1 MADTE
6 IPRSPAVEP
15 SVFATALTE
24 TTQSLVCVL
33 DPNGVIL
40 LFNDAC
46 ERSTGFRREEV
57 IGRDARESVI
67 PQEEAEAFT
76 GVLRHIETTQHSSP
90 QVGHWLTKDG
100 GRLLIAW
107 SNKPVVGAD
116 GKLEYIVTSGLDLTR
131 REREGA
137 DPVEGDVEAK
147 LVEVSLLAQ
156 EQRALRRVATL
167 VAAEAPPE
175 RVYNAVSE
183 ECARVLEV
191 RASVVFRYEGDDT
204 ATIVGRYA
212 RDEVPGYPLGERLPA
227 TENTTIGRV
236 LFSGAPARIDNYAE
250 LAGELPA
257 RMASIGYRSTVAA
270 PISVAGIL
278 WGAVVV
284 ASEESLP
291 PESEARLG
299 AFCELVSLAVA
310 SAQAKADLQSSR
322 RRLVS
327 AGDEERQRLERN
339 LHDGAQQ
346 RLVALA
352 LTLRLARGKIRTA
365 PEGAEALVDEASQQL
380 EQALDELRELARG
393 LHPAIL
399 TARGLSH
406 ALPAL
411 VGGFP
416 IPVDI
421 DVCEDRYDPALEAA
435 VYFIAAES
443 LTNVVKHAKATCAR
457 IVVTRGE
464 TTLRLEITDDGC
476 GGADPASGTGI
487 LGLHDRASAIGG
499 QLSVISSPGRGTV
512 VTATLPLDPM
522 T

>member
-1 MADTE
+1 MSDTE
-6 IPRSPAVEP
+6 LPGAPAVEAGA
-15 SVFATALTE
+15 FATALTE
-24 TTQSLVCVL
+24 TTPSLVRVL
-33 DPNGVIL
+33 DPNGLIL

-46 ERSTGFRREEV
+46 ERATGFRRDEV
-57 IGRDARESVI
+57 VGRDARDSVI
-67 PQEEAEAFT
+67 PPEEAEAFG
-76 GVLRHIETTQHSSP
+76 GVLRHIETTRHSSP
-90 QVGHWLTKDG
+90 QVGHWLTKAG
-100 GRLLIAW
+100 GRLLVAW
-107 SNKPVVGAD
+107 SNKPVLGSD
-116 GKLEYIVTSGLDLTR
+116 GTLEYIVTSGLDLTR
-131 REREGA
+131 RARDDA
-137 DPVEGDVEAK
+137 DPIDGDVEAK
-147 LVEVSLLAQ
+147 LIEVSLLAQ

-175 RVYNAVSE
+175 RIYNAVSE
-183 ECARVLEV
+183 ECARVLDV
-191 RASVVFRYEGDDT
+191 RASAVFRYEGDDT
-204 ATIVGRYA
+204 ATVVGRYA
-212 RDEVPGYPLGERLPA
+212 RDEVTAFPVDDRIPA
-227 TENTTIGRV
+227 AENTTIGRV
-236 LFSGAPARIDNYAE
+236 LYSGAPARIDDYAT
-250 LAGELPA
+250 LPGELPA

-284 ASEESLP
+284 ASEETLP

-352 LTLRLARGKIRTA
+352 LTLRLARGKIRNA
-365 PEGAEALVDEASQQL
+365 PEGAESLIDEASQQL

-399 TARGLSH
+399 TARGLAH

-411 VGGFP
+411 VAGL
-416 IPVDI
+416 PVPVEVEVD
-421 DVCEDRYDPALEAA
+421 EERYDPALEAT
-435 VYFIAAES
+435 VYFIAAEA
-443 LTNVVKHAKATCAR
+443 LTNVVKHAQAEGAR
-457 IVVTRGE
+457 VAVSRGDS
-464 TTLRLEITDDGC
+464 TLRLEITDDGC
-476 GGADPASGTGI
+476 GGADPASGSGI

-499 QLSVISSPGRGTV
+499 QLVVISSPGRGTV
-512 VTATLPLDPM
+512 VTATLPLEPEL
-522 T
+522 

>member
-1 MADTE
+1 
-6 IPRSPAVEP
+6 
-15 SVFATALTE
+15 
-24 TTQSLVCVL
+24 VL
-33 DPNGVIL
+33 D
-40 LFNDAC
+40 
-46 ERSTGFRREEV
+46 
-57 IGRDARESVI
+57 
-67 PQEEAEAFT
+67 
-76 GVLRHIETTQHSSP
+76 
-90 QVGHWLTKDG
+90 
-100 GRLLIAW
+100 
-107 SNKPVVGAD
+107 
-116 GKLEYIVTSGLDLTR
+116 
-131 REREGA
+131 
-137 DPVEGDVEAK
+137 
-147 LVEVSLLAQ
+147 
-156 EQRALRRVATL
+156 
-167 VAAEAPPE
+167 
-175 RVYNAVSE
+175 
-183 ECARVLEV
+183 V
-191 RASVVFRYEGDDT
+191 RASAVFRYEGDDT

-212 RDEVPGYPLGERLPA
+212 RDGVTAYPLGDRLPA

-250 LAGELPA
+250 LPGELPA

-278 WGAVVV
+278 WGSVVV
-284 ASEESLP
+284 ASEETLP
-291 PESEARLG
+291 PESEARLS

-352 LTLRLARGKIRTA
+352 LTLRLARAKIRNA

-399 TARGLSH
+399 TARGLAH

-411 VGGFP
+411 AGGV
-416 IPVDI
+416 PVPVEI
-421 DVCEDRYDPALEAA
+421 EVSEDRYDPALEAT
-435 VYFIAAES
+435 VYFIAAEA
-443 LTNVVKHAKATCAR
+443 LTNVVKHAKAQGAR
-457 IVVTRGE
+457 IVVSRGDS
-464 TTLRLEITDDGC
+464 TLRLEITDDGC

-499 QLSVISSPGRGTV
+499 QLTVISSPGRGTV
-512 VTATLPLDPM
+512 VTATLPLDPV

>member
-1 MADTE
+1 MD
-6 IPRSPAVEP
+6 
-15 SVFATALTE
+15 
-24 TTQSLVCVL
+24 
-33 DPNGVIL
+33 
-40 LFNDAC
+40 
-46 ERSTGFRREEV
+46 
-57 IGRDARESVI
+57 
-67 PQEEAEAFT
+67 
-76 GVLRHIETTQHSSP
+76 
-90 QVGHWLTKDG
+90 
-100 GRLLIAW
+100 
-107 SNKPVVGAD
+107 
-116 GKLEYIVTSGLDLTR
+116 
-131 REREGA
+131 
-137 DPVEGDVEAK
+137 GDVEAK

-183 ECARVLEV
+183 ECARVLDV
-191 RASVVFRYEGDDT
+191 RASAVFRYEGDDT

-212 RDEVPGYPLGERLPA
+212 RDEVTAFPVDERLPA
-227 TENTTIGRV
+227 TENTTVGRV
-236 LFSGAPARIDNYAE
+236 MLSGAPSRIDNYDE
-250 LAGELPA
+250 LPGELPA
-257 RMASIGYRSTVAA
+257 RMWDIGYRSTVAA

-278 WGAVVV
+278 WGTVVV
-284 ASEESLP
+284 ASEETLP

-327 AGDEERQRLERN
+327 AGDQERQRLERN

-352 LTLRLARGKIRTA
+352 LTLRLARAKIKDA
-365 PEGAEALVDEASQQL
+365 PEGAEALMDEASQQL

-411 VGGFP
+411 AAG
-416 IPVDI
+416 IPVPVEI
-421 DVCEDRYDPALEAA
+421 EVGEERYDPALEAT
-435 VYFIAAES
+435 VYFIAAEA
-443 LTNVVKHAKATCAR
+443 LTNVVKHANADGAR
-457 IVVTRGE
+457 VVISCGE
-464 TTLRLEITDDGC
+464 STLRLEITDDGC
-476 GGADPASGTGI
+476 GGADPASGSGI

-512 VTATLPLDPM
+512 VTAILPLEPLL
-522 T
+522 

>member
-1 MADTE
+1 MANTE
-6 IPRSPAVEP
+6 IPGSPAVEP
-15 SVFATALTE
+15 GVFASALAE

-46 ERSTGFRREEV
+46 ERATGFRREEV
-57 IGRDARESVI
+57 VGRDARESVI
-67 PQEEAEAFT
+67 PPEEAEAFG
-76 GVLRHIETTQHSSP
+76 GVMRHIGTTQHSSP
-90 QVGHWLTKDG
+90 QVGHWLTKAG
-100 GRLLIAW
+100 ARLLIAW
-107 SNKPVVGAD
+107 SNKPGVGED
-116 GKLEYIVTSGLDLTR
+116 GTVEYIVTSGMDLTL
-131 REREGA
+131 RERDGSESI
-137 DPVEGDVEAK
+137 DGDVEAK

-191 RASVVFRYEGDDT
+191 RSSAVFRYEGDDT

-212 RDEVPGYPLGERLPA
+212 REEITAFMVDERLPA
-227 TENTTIGRV
+227 SDDTTIGRV

-250 LAGELPA
+250 LPGELPN
-257 RMASIGYRSTVAA
+257 RMASLGYKSTVAA

-284 ASEESLP
+284 ASEETLP
-291 PESEARLG
+291 PESEARLS

-352 LTLRLARGKIRTA
+352 LTLRLARAKIQSA

-380 EQALDELRELARG
+380 EQALDELRELAKG

-411 VGGFP
+411 TAGIS
-416 IPVDI
+416 IPVEI
-421 DVCEDRYDPALEAA
+421 EVSEERYDPSLEAT
-435 VYFIAAES
+435 VYFITAEA
-443 LTNVVKHAKATCAR
+443 LTNVVKHANADGAR
-457 IVVTRGE
+457 VVVSCGE
-464 TTLRLEITDDGC
+464 STLRLEVTDDGC

-487 LGLHDRASAIGG
+487 LGLRDRASAIGG

-512 VTATLPLDPM
+512 VTATLPLEP
-522 T
+522 TL

>member
-1 MADTE
+1 MSDAE
-6 IPRSPAVEP
+6 IPGAPAVEAG
-15 SVFATALTE
+15 VFAAALTE

-46 ERSTGFRREEV
+46 ERATGFRREEV
-57 IGRDARESVI
+57 VGRDARESVI
-67 PQEEAEAFT
+67 PDEEADAFA
-76 GVLRHIETTQHSSP
+76 GVLLHIAATRHSSP

-107 SNKPVVGAD
+107 SNKPVIAQD
-116 GKLEYIVTSGLDLTR
+116 GTLEYIVTSGLDLTR
-131 REREGA
+131 REREGY
-137 DPVEGDVEAK
+137 DPLDGDVEAK

-191 RASVVFRYEGDDT
+191 RASAVFRYEGDDT
-204 ATIVGRYA
+204 ATIVGRYG
-212 RDEVPGYPLGERLPA
+212 RDGVTAFQLGERLPA
-227 TENTTIGRV
+227 AENTTVGKV
-236 LFSGAPARIDNYAE
+236 LTTGAPARIDDYTS
-250 LAGELPA
+250 LTGELPEL
-257 RMASIGYRSTVAA
+257 MASIGYKSTVAA

-278 WGAVVV
+278 WGTVVV
-284 ASEESLP
+284 ASEETLP
-291 PESEARLG
+291 PESEARLA

-327 AGDEERQRLERN
+327 AGDEERRRLERN

-352 LTLRLARGKIRTA
+352 LTLRLARAKVDNA
-365 PEGAEALVDEASQQL
+365 PEGAASLMEEASQQL

-399 TARGLSH
+399 TARGLAH

-411 VGGFP
+411 AGGLP
-416 IPVDI
+416 IPVEVEVD
-421 DVCEDRYDPALEAA
+421 EERYEPALEAT
-435 VYFIAAES
+435 VYFIAAEA
-443 LTNVVKHAKATCAR
+443 LTNVVKHAKADGAR
-457 IVVTRGE
+457 VTVTRGE

-476 GGADPASGTGI
+476 GGADPSGGSGI

-512 VTATLPLDPM
+512 VTATLPLEPLL
-522 T
+522 